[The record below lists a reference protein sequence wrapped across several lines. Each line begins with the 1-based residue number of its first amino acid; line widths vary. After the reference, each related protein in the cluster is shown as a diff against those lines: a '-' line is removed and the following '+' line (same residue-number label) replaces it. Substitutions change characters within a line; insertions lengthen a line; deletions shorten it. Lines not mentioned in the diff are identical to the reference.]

1 MGIKEAIARLVE
13 GHDLQER
20 EAAAA
25 MQEVVEGAATPA
37 QIAAFVTA
45 LRMKGETAAELAG
58 LTRVMRRALIPVVV
72 SGDVVDTA
80 GTGGDGAATI
90 NISTLAALVAAGA
103 GARVAKHGNRAMTSQ
118 CGSADVLE
126 GLGVKIELAPEQV
139 ARCIDEV
146 GIGFM
151 YAPAFHPAMK
161 YAGPPR
167 REIGIRTVF
176 NILGPLTNPAR
187 AQHQLIGVGDRS
199 LVPKLAQAL
208 QALGTEHVLVV
219 HGLDGI
225 DEISIS
231 GPTLVQE
238 FKHGQMTAYE
248 IRPEDFGFE
257 SAPRSAIAGG
267 DVAYNVQTV
276 RRLFDGGNGP
286 IRAVVLLNA
295 AAAIMAAGLA
305 PSLPEALPLATHSLD
320 SGAAADKL
328 DRLATMTQE
337 MTS

>member
-1 MGIKEAIARLVE
+1 MI
-13 GHDLQER
+13 R
-20 EAAAA
+20 EALATII
-25 MQEVVEGAATPA
+25 EGGTLSREQASQVMEEIMTGQATPA
-37 QIAAFVTA
+37 QFGAFVTA
-45 LRMKGETAAELAG
+45 LRMRGETVDEVAGFAA
-58 LTRVMRRALIPVVV
+58 VMRDKALRVPV
-72 SGDVVDTA
+72 DNPLVDTC
-80 GTGGDGAATI
+80 GTGGDNSCTF
-90 NISTLAALVAAGA
+90 NISTAAALVAAGA

-126 GLGVKIELAPEQV
+126 GLGVKIELTPEQV

-151 YAPAFHPAMK
+151 YAPSFHPAMK

-199 LVPKLAQAL
+199 LVPKLAQVL
-208 QALGTEHVLVV
+208 QVLGAEHVLVV
-219 HGLDGI
+219 HGLDGV

-267 DVAYNVQTV
+267 DVAYNVQMV

-295 AAAIMAAGLA
+295 AAAIMAGGLV
-305 PSLPEALPLATHSLD
+305 PSLREALPLATDSLD

-328 DRLATMTQE
+328 DRLATLTQE

>member
-1 MGIKEAIARLVE
+1 MI
-13 GHDLQER
+13 R
-20 EAAAA
+20 EALATII
-25 MQEVVEGAATPA
+25 EGGTLSREQASQVMEEIMTGQATPA
-37 QIAAFVTA
+37 QFGAFVTA
-45 LRMKGETAAELAG
+45 LRMRGETVDEVAGFAA
-58 LTRVMRRALIPVVV
+58 VMREKALRVPV
-72 SGDVVDTA
+72 DNPLVDTC
-80 GTGGDGAATI
+80 GTGGDNSCTF
-90 NISTLAALVAAGA
+90 NISTAAALVAAGA

-126 GLGVKIELAPEQV
+126 GLGVKIELTPEQV

-151 YAPAFHPAMK
+151 YAPSFHPAMK

-257 SAPRSAIAGG
+257 SAPRSAITGG

-305 PSLPEALPLATHSLD
+305 PSLQEALPLATHSLD

-328 DRLATMTQE
+328 DRLAALTQE